1 MGNYFTRKADRP
13 RFKSMIGNMFSTPQT
28 RKMRKEK
35 RILRTILNDPFET
48 TSVNY
53 FKHRLQNI
61 EENIEKAPKTLAF
74 RTLKTLGLAR
84 GGKRYTRKKNH

>member
-1 MGNYFTRKADRP
+1 MGNFFTRRANRP
-13 RFKSMIGNMFSTPQT
+13 SFKSIVGNMFSSSQT

-35 RILRTILNDPFET
+35 RILKTILEDPFQT

-53 FKHRLQNI
+53 FKHRLQNV
-61 EENIEKAPKTLAF
+61 EETIEKAPRTLAF

-84 GGKRYTRKKNH
+84 GGKRYTRKKKH